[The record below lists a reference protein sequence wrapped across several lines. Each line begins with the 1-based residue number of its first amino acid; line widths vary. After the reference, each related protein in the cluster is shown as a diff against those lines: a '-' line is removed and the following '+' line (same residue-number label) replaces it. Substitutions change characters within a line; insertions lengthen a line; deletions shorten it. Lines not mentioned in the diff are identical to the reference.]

1 MPCDGSSVT
10 RRERARAKLNL
21 ALRVLGRR
29 PDGYH
34 ELETVFQAIDLHD
47 DIEVTLRRGG
57 ARSVVLSCDR
67 ADLEHEGNLA
77 WRAADLLLRRLDLD
91 LEVRIRLRK
100 RIPAGA
106 GLGGGSSDAAAVL
119 RAMAALLR
127 DAPARADLVAVAE
140 ALGSDVPFFLLGG
153 TAFGTGRGTCLAPLP
168 DLPPYPLALVL
179 PEVEV
184 STAWAYGA
192 LATARSTGLTEPG
205 KPGMIEK
212 LGPSLGR
219 LARGDATAFSDWMV
233 NDFEGLVFQRF
244 PDLGEV
250 RRRLLACGARRALMS
265 GSGAAVFGLF
275 DSVQRAE
282 EAAARLGAG
291 GLRTRACCFAGREA
305 GERS

>member
-1 MPCDGSSVT
+1 MPVLRGGSSAT
-10 RRERARAKLNL
+10 RRARAKLNL

-34 ELETVFQAIDLHD
+34 DLETVFQAIDLHD

-57 ARSVVLSCDR
+57 VRSVGLSCDR

-77 WRAADLLLRRLDLD
+77 WRAAELLLRRLDLD

-127 DAPARADLVAVAE
+127 DPPARADLVAVAE

-153 TAFGTGRGTCLAPLP
+153 TAFGTGRGTRLAPLP
-168 DLPPYPLALVL
+168 DLPQYPLALAL

-184 STAWAYGA
+184 STAWAYSA
-192 LATARSTGLTEPG
+192 LAAARSTGLTEPG
-205 KPGMIEK
+205 KPGTMKE
-212 LGPSLGR
+212 LSPSLGR
-219 LARGDATAFSDWMV
+219 LARGDAAAFSDWMV
-233 NDFEGLVFQRF
+233 NDFEGVVFRRF
-244 PDLGEV
+244 PELAEV
-250 RRRLLACGARRALMS
+250 RRRLLSCGARRALMS

-275 DSVQRAE
+275 DSMQRAE
-282 EAAARLGAG
+282 EAAARLAAG
-291 GLRTRACCFAGREA
+291 GLRAQACRFAGREA
-305 GERS
+305 GVRG